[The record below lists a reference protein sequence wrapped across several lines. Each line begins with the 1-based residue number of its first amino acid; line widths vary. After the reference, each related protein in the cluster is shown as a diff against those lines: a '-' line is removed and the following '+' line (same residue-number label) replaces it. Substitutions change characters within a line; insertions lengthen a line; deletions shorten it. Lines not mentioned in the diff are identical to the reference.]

1 MISIA
6 WSQYWAVPCAGR
18 LGLTTASRQAAIMIS
33 RFHSAS
39 TGSEYFHVRTSP
51 CSVMRISPEKSPG
64 GCARGAR
71 GVQNVFL
78 GLAVT
83 DNEVADRAGLVNLFE
98 FSDGSKGCEQLSGR
112 RWQRVMASGFRGN
125 DSGRHVRQ
133 GLRKYLGMLP
143 NVEDVQV
150 EAKGANLSQ
159 QRVD

>member
-1 MISIA
+1 MRA
-6 WSQYWAVPCAGR
+6 LCDRYAR
-18 LGLTTASRQAAIMIS
+18 HASEA
-33 RFHSAS
+33 H
-39 TGSEYFHVRTSP
+39 H
-51 CSVMRISPEKSPG
+51 
-64 GCARGAR
+64 
-71 GVQNVFL
+71 VQNVFF

-83 DNEVADRAGLVNLFE
+83 HDEVADRAGLVSLFE

-112 RWQRVMASGFRGN
+112 RRQLVMPSGFKGN